1 MILKHWQE
9 KDLGTKEDENMTEQS
24 KLLFRRLYRI
34 LMMPVV
40 DVLHPNPDEKP
51 GLKPLGFRSVMNKS
65 VRGKEHQGEIRNT
78 LLKLAHMCPE
88 NDIKSFVEN

>member
-9 KDLGTKEDENMTEQS
+9 KDLGSKEDENMTEES

-40 DVLHPNPDEKP
+40 DVLDSDEQSKA
-51 GLKPLGFRSVMNKS
+51 KPLGFRSVMNKS
-65 VRGKEHQGEIRNT
+65 VRDKELRG
-78 LLKLAHMCPE
+78 L
-88 NDIKSFVEN
+88 